1 MPLDDLVS
9 VIEALK
15 ARIRDHRADLQA
27 NEIRTRMALIDPLL
41 TALGWDAGDP
51 ALVSAEYDLKGSR
64 ADYALLGANGKP
76 AAFVEAKKLGESL
89 AAHRMQMVNY
99 ANMAGVAYAGLT
111 DGDRWEMYT
120 VFDQRPIDERRIMDA
135 AIAQKP
141 AYESALQ
148 LLRLWRPNMASGK
161 PVPAGEPIFAQQP
174 RAASAGDLADKPAAP
189 PPNTPSVISL
199 AAYTHKDAQ
208 ASKKPPTIHFPDGL
222 ARNTNRWWQLPM
234 FTAEWLWKNGQLTKD
249 KIPVGM
255 SNKSYFINTEAVHP
269 SGKSFHASQA
279 ISGTPL
285 VFNKQG
291 NRNVMV
297 DRAKRLLE
305 HCGIDSAEVR
315 LKV

>member
-76 AAFVEAKKLGESL
+76 ASFVEAKKLGESL

-120 VFDQRPIDERRIMDA
+120 VFDQRPIEERRIVEVS
-135 AIAQKP
+135 IAQKP

-161 PVPAGEPIFAQQP
+161 PVSAEKSLFDQAAPAKV
-174 RAASAGDLADKPAAP
+174 LADKPVP
-189 PPNTPSVISL
+189 PHPNTPSGIPLVSYNPQN
-199 AAYTHKDAQ
+199 AH
-208 ASKKPPTIHFPDGL
+208 ASKPPAIRFPDGI
-222 ARNTNRWWQLPM
+222 ARNTRYWWQLPV
-234 FTAEWLWKNGQLTKD
+234 FAAEWLWSNGQLTKD

-269 SGKSFHASQA
+269 SGKSFHAPQA

-285 VFNKQG
+285 VFDKHG
-291 NRNVMV
+291 NRNAMV

-305 HCGIDSAEVR
+305 HCGVNPAEVR
-315 LKV
+315 LKG

>member
-15 ARIRDHRADLQA
+15 ARIRDHRAALQA

-51 ALVSAEYDLKGSR
+51 ALVSAEYDLKVEGRR

-99 ANMAGVAYAGLT
+99 ANIAGVAYAGLT

-120 VFDQRPIDERRIMDA
+120 VFDQRPIEERRIVDA

-161 PVPAGEPIFAQQP
+161 PVSAKKSLFDQAAPAKV
-174 RAASAGDLADKPAAP
+174 LADKPVPP
-189 PPNTPSVISL
+189 PPNTPSGIPLPS
-199 AAYTHKDAQ
+199 YDPQNAQ
-208 ASKKPPTIHFPDGL
+208 ASKKPPTIHFPGGVTRK
-222 ARNTNRWWQLPM
+222 ANRWWQLPM
-234 FTAEWLWKNGQLTKD
+234 FTAEWLWKNGKLTED
-249 KIPVGM
+249 KLPVGI
-255 SNKSYFINTEAVHP
+255 SKNRYIIHAEAAHP
-269 SGKSFHASQA
+269 SGKRFHSPHA
-279 ISGTPL
+279 ITGTPL
-285 VFNKQG
+285 ILEKNGSRGESVE
-291 NRNVMV
+291 RT
-297 DRAKRLLE
+297 KRLLE
-305 HCGIDSAEVR
+305 HCGVNPTEVR
-315 LKV
+315 LGV